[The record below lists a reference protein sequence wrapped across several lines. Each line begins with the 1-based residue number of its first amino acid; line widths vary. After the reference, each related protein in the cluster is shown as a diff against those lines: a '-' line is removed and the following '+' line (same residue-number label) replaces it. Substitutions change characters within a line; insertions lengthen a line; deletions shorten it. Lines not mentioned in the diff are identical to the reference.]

1 MYFGDVLYDPA
12 SPDPE
17 AVFKMVVFDMP
28 EIAGVKYGEGRPG
41 VPGMVTATSAD
52 GVHLIASQIRAQGCW
67 CCA

>member
-28 EIAGVKYGEGRPG
+28 EIAGVEHGEGRPG
-41 VPGMVTATSAD
+41 VPGMYH
-52 GVHLIASQIRAQGCW
+52 GGW
-67 CCA
+67 